1 MNASSGKPAA
11 RWLALGFQMGI
22 VPGISVGLIPVYIV
36 HGWSTFWVWFLVLP
50 VYLLMPAI
58 VVLGDRRNRRRGIS
72 FLEKTELDSF
82 LVGIL
87 LGAIIAAIVV
97 SLEFFVIH
105 GALIV
110 GALLLVGYRV
120 IRWVRGRL

>member
-1 MNASSGKPAA
+1 
-11 RWLALGFQMGI
+11 MGI